1 MRAIRRSI
9 ILTAALGMAAAIG
22 FAGPAAA
29 QGYAGP
35 TIVVVA
41 VTGDTANVSGNGW
54 QPGALIT
61 VTINSDPV
69 VLGTINASATG
80 SFSQNYQIPCLE
92 NGTHTITASGIAE
105 DGLPRTSSDV
115 VSIQNCVISTGAANL
130 AFTGSSDTFP
140 FVGVG
145 IGLILAGAVL
155 AVVAQRRRSAHSI
168 SA

>member
-1 MRAIRRSI
+1 MRAFHRSI

-61 VTINSDPV
+61 VTIQSDPV
-69 VLGTINASATG
+69 VLGTINANGAGT
-80 SFSQNYQIPCLE
+80 FSQNFTIPCLE
-92 NGTHTITASGIAE
+92 NGTHTITASGIAA

-115 VSIQNCVISTGAANL
+115 VTIQNCVITAGARAL
-130 AFTGSSDTFP
+130 AFTGSNDTFP
-140 FVGVG
+140 FVGIGV
-145 IGLILAGAVL
+145 GLILAGAVL